1 MAFFSEGNNIIWSYV
16 ICGGFI
22 LVSVAPLLA
31 VASKL
36 TDLKVNVVK

>member
-22 LVSVAPLLA
+22 LVSVVPLVV
-31 VASKL
+31 VASRLK
-36 TDLKVNVVK
+36 DLKVNTV